1 MSSSVSLDEKFEG
14 IMKNYQFLSAQNE
27 ILIKKIHEDAQC
39 GQDLKAQ
46 NKYLKNLLGAF
57 LKQNQ
62 KMYAEPTRS
71 EYREEE
77 QEASNPLSSSSDD
90 ELVRRARMEPI
101 FQANS
106 NDFRD
111 EILEFVGKLDPDEFL
126 EWIHTVED
134 LLVQRTTLRQE
145 G

>member
-1 MSSSVSLDEKFEG
+1 M
-14 IMKNYQFLSAQNE
+14 MNW
-27 ILIKKIHEDAQC
+27 
-39 GQDLKAQ
+39 
-46 NKYLKNLLGAF
+46 
-57 LKQNQ
+57 
-62 KMYAEPTRS
+62 
-71 EYREEE
+71 
-77 QEASNPLSSSSDD
+77 
-90 ELVRRARMEPI
+90 ARMEPI